1 MDQLIYFLFLYF
13 IKVLKLQQI
22 NPLFD
27 TIDFDRWNGICFHT
41 ILSFRIGISMTS
53 EGTLNFELI
62 SHFQVRIKSD
72 MVMPTHL
79 LLLLALYSLFIFHLS
94 FYNADSL

>member
-72 MVMPTHL
+72 MVQPNELTI
-79 LLLLALYSLFIFHLS
+79 SFILFIHF
-94 FYNADSL
+94 SLIIL